1 MATATTA
8 AIISNI
14 TSDAIF
20 RTTGSALSVAIQAV
34 GLTQT
39 ADTGQINWT
48 SVTTPGVINTV
59 AGYEIYRFSDS
70 LQSTAPVYFRI
81 DYGTSTASASYLGL
95 RVTVGTS
102 TNGAGTITGQ
112 VSSTCYLSMYNS
124 ASARVTYVSGANN
137 RLSILHNTFSGEN
150 NALIFSLERSHNSS
164 GADTGDGVYILGS
177 AYYTTGGA
185 FSQYLP
191 LGTGVTIPPA
201 QAQIYNSIPLTGS
214 GVLGTDTYTWP
225 VRVWT
230 PQESL
235 PSLNLIWYISTD
247 ITPVTPVSITMY
259 DGTARTY
266 LGMHYATINM
276 IPTGCNASSL
286 FAIRYD

>member
-1 MATATTA
+1 MATSNTA
-8 AIISNI
+8 AIVSNI

-20 RTTGSALSVAIQAV
+20 RTTGSAISVAIQAV

-48 SVTTPGVINTV
+48 SVTVPLIASTI
-59 AGYEIYRFSDS
+59 AGYEIYRFNDS

-81 DYGTSTASASYLGL
+81 DYGTSSANSSWLGL

-112 VSSTCYLSMYNS
+112 VSTTCYLYMYS
-124 ASARVTYVSGANN
+124 AGTARVTYVSGANN
-137 RLSILHNTFSGEN
+137 RLSILHNNASGDN

-164 GADTGDGVYILGS
+164 GTDTGVGVYINGCS
-177 AYYTTGGA
+177 YYGGP

-201 QAQIYNSIPLTGS
+201 QAQIYNSVPLTGS
-214 GVLGTDTYTWP
+214 GVLGSDTYTWP

-247 ITPVTPVSITMY
+247 ITPAVPVSITMY

-266 LGMHYATINM
+266 LGMHYAINGM
-276 IPTGCNASSL
+276 IPTGCNGSSL
-286 FAIRYD
+286 LMIRYD

>member
-1 MATATTA
+1 MATSNTA

-48 SVTTPGVINTV
+48 SVTTPGAANTV

-81 DYGTSTASASYLGL
+81 DYGTSIGNTGWLGL

-112 VSSTCYLSMYNS
+112 VSSICYLPMYS
-124 ASARVTYVSGANN
+124 AGSARVTYVSGANN
-137 RLSILHNTFSGEN
+137 RLSILHNNFTGEN
-150 NALIFSLERSHNSS
+150 NALIFSLERSHGSS
-164 GADTGDGVYILGS
+164 GADTGDGVYINGCS
-177 AYYTTGGA
+177 YYSGGG

-247 ITPVTPVSITMY
+247 ITPITPVSITMY

-266 LGMHYATINM
+266 LGMHSTINSM